1 MNGLEGLGVFGSLI
15 IFFWVIAGILV
26 PFFIW
31 GIYNKANRIS
41 KEVIEIRQILKNE
54 VLEVIVVEN
63 DQGGKS

>member
-54 VLEVIVVEN
+54 VLEVIVVEK